1 MAATARTVVVPMA
14 RIVDGRAALNP
25 STSFDRPVL
34 SDRFGRPSFVPFAGV
49 QHRLK
54 DILQ

>member
-1 MAATARTVVVPMA
+1 MVMRDGANHRRT
-14 RIVDGRAALNP
+14 VDGRAHLNP
-25 STSFDRPVL
+25 STSFDRPVI

-49 QHRLK
+49 QYRLK